1 MRSHRF
7 LAPLLG
13 TVILAITA
21 FFGAGAASAHPGHA
35 HAHAPARVAAAPV
48 QISPAVEETA
58 VPAPSTAMGVE
69 VVFEADALNRGAL
82 EAALKDAVHF
92 EAVRED
98 MAALLQAGRAKDLKD
113 AYDMAVYA
121 NPQTRQALL
130 EQQRQEALKQAQ
142 SAAIA
147 ARAKSAAV
155 SVRGSSPASGSA
167 SAPTSL
173 RAALEAAFNG

>member
-1 MRSHRF
+1 MQS
-7 LAPLLG
+7 
-13 TVILAITA
+13 
-21 FFGAGAASAHPGHA
+21 
-35 HAHAPARVAAAPV
+35 
-48 QISPAVEETA
+48 QQQQQQET
-58 VPAPSTAMGVE
+58 
-69 VVFEADALNRGAL
+69 LNSEIQSFA
-82 EAALKDAVHF
+82 KDAVHF

-142 SAAIA
+142 KEAIA